1 MSGAPVVDSIS
12 PAPSDEEAAA
22 IIAALTQAWPR
33 PAPVA
38 TTDTTATNAWRFSGR
53 WWSVHPVSRRG
64 RPAR

>member
-1 MSGAPVVDSIS
+1 VSGAPVITSIS

-22 IIAALTQAWPR
+22 IVAALTEAWPR
-33 PAPVA
+33 PTAPSPAVA
-38 TTDTTATNAWRFSGR
+38 SAANAWRFSGR

>member
-1 MSGAPVVDSIS
+1 MSVTPVIASIS

-22 IIAALTQAWPR
+22 VIAALTEAWPR
-33 PAPVA
+33 PTVPAPDVSA
-38 TTDTTATNAWRFSGR
+38 TANAWRFSGR